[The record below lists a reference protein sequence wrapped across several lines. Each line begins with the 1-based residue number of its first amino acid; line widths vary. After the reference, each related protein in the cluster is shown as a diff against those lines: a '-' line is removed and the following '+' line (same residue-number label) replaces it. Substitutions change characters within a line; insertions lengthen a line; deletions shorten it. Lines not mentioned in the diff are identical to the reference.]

1 MGTEHYQ
8 GELEEFKSEVIAR
21 PVNRTKTIN
30 KTIKELVV
38 FEQTEDE

>member
-8 GELEEFKSEVIAR
+8 GELEEFKSEVIA
-21 PVNRTKTIN
+21 